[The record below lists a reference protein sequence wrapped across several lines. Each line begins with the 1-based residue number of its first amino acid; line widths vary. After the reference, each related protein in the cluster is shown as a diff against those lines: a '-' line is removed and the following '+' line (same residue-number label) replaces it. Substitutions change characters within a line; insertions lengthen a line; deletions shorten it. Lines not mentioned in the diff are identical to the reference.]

1 MLASSCCLLT
11 ARGQKEGRRHP
22 PGLTEERNAACFFWG
37 IFCQDTRRL
46 AMTPAIPSSVAAVT
60 DSSVEADPFI
70 HHLAPSLPDQGIR
83 LSSMLVFPPLLV
95 PECNF
100 PEDQGGSRWLTK
112 WERGPCRLFSR
123 QSHRNP
129 PVFQTG
135 PTADRPAVT
144 NRQPSISCRVRTG
157 SLRLNPGYRVL
168 NRLSLLLFASIST
181 SGAVVLRVNLLAP
194 RLSRLWAKVANGITA
209 SFSFYG
215 VESAIVESAEESIK
229 AEELLSFTSNRGAGV
244 GGLGPSIWLA
254 IHYLYY
260 WSRPTL

>member
-157 SLRLNPGYRVL
+157 SLRLNPGYRL
-168 NRLSLLLFASIST
+168 EIFQAWSESPLT
-181 SGAVVLRVNLLAP
+181 HWNL
-194 RLSRLWAKVANGITA
+194 KIK
-209 SFSFYG
+209 
-215 VESAIVESAEESIK
+215 ESAIVESAEESIK

>member
-70 HHLAPSLPDQGIR
+70 HHLAPSLPDQ
-83 LSSMLVFPPLLV
+83 FP
-95 PECNF
+95 
-100 PEDQGGSRWLTK
+100 
-112 WERGPCRLFSR
+112 GPCRLFSR

-157 SLRLNPGYRVL
+157 SLRLNPGYRRKKASKQRNCYLSQAIEVL
-168 NRLSLLLFASIST
+168 
-181 SGAVVLRVNLLAP
+181 
-194 RLSRLWAKVANGITA
+194 
-209 SFSFYG
+209 
-215 VESAIVESAEESIK
+215 ESA
-229 AEELLSFTSNRGAGV
+229 G
-244 GGLGPSIWLA
+244 
-254 IHYLYY
+254 
-260 WSRPTL
+260 